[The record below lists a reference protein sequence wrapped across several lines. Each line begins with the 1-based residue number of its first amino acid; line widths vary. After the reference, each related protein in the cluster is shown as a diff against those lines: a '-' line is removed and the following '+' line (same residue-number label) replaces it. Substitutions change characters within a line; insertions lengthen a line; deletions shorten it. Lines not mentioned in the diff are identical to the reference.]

1 MKDNELNK
9 ELNQLLIAMLI
20 AIAGVGAALYSLMYG
35 FVRVKSGCIG
45 SYDSYR
51 ICNKYGFN
59 HCYILSKTEWAH
71 ISPYVATVH
80 RFERVGHPSQVRN
93 YRTHSLECLDTGKK

>member
-1 MKDNELNK
+1 MQNNELNR
-9 ELNQLLIAMLI
+9 ELNQLLTAMLI
-20 AIAGVGAALYSLMYG
+20 AAVGLFVAAYSLMYG

-45 SYDSYR
+45 SFDSYR
-51 ICNKYGFN
+51 ICNEYGFN
-59 HCYILSKTEWAH
+59 HCTILSETEWTH

-93 YRTHSLECLDTGKK
+93 YRTHTLECLDTGKK